1 MSLLSA
7 LLAPRPCP
15 AALLTLPRHP
25 VVGPHPTH
33 PPGSDAAPPPP
44 PQVVRLLKTNYRML
58 ITGTPLQNNL
68 HELWALL
75 NFLLP
80 EVFSSGAAAAL
91 RCCVA
96 AGVLLMLGAAAG
108 KLAAAEL

>member
-1 MSLLSA
+1 M
-7 LLAPRPCP
+7 APTPLTPLCP
-15 AALLTLPRHP
+15 TP
-25 VVGPHPTH
+25 
-33 PPGSDAAPPPP
+33 PPPP